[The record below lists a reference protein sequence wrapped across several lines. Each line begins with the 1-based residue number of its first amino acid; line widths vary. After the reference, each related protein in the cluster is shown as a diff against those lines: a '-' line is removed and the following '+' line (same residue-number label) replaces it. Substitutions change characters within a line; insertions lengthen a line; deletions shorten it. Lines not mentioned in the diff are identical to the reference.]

1 MGAEVAGGGDLDSAQ
16 ALARYA
22 RLMKV
27 PAPIVIDPRPAITDI
42 DEPALGLWL
51 RERGQPGYRAKQ
63 IRRQIARG
71 TATDWDGITDLP
83 VVLRDALARAFRWS
97 SVEPVHEI
105 ESADNETRKVLLRL
119 HDGHHIESVLM
130 PHHGARNSV
139 CFSTQA
145 GCPMA
150 CAFCATG
157 EMGLIRNL
165 TVGEIVDQIRH
176 WQRELIARGE
186 RVSHV
191 VAMGMGEPL
200 ANLDATVAAVRM
212 LIDPQLFGISP
223 RRVTISTVGV
233 VPAMDELAALDLP
246 MNLAVSLHAPNDEI
260 RSQIVP
266 LNKRWKIDEVL
277 AASSRYV
284 TRTRRRV
291 TFEYVL
297 LSGVNDAEAHA
308 QELAAR
314 IEALGPTGDYHV
326 NLIPVNPGPG
336 GFKRPPADR
345 MERFAEVLQDRGIAA
360 TLRISKGQDI
370 AAGCGQ
376 LKVPEGRAAGAT
388 AS

>member
-1 MGAEVAGGGDLDSAQ
+1 
-16 ALARYA
+16 
-22 RLMKV
+22 MKTRV
-27 PAPIVIDPRPAITDI
+27 GDPRPAISDI
-42 DEPALGLWL
+42 DERTLGVWL
-51 RERGQPGYRAKQ
+51 RDHGEPPYRARQ

-71 TATDWDGITDLP
+71 TATDWESLTDLP
-83 VVLRDALARAFRWS
+83 KLLRVALANEFRWS
-97 SVEPVHEI
+97 AVELAHEV
-105 ESADNETRKVLLRL
+105 ESADGETRKALLRL

-130 PHHGARNSV
+130 RHHGARNSV

-157 EMGLIRNL
+157 EMGLIRQL
-165 TVGEIVDQIRH
+165 TVGEIVDQVRH
-176 WQRELIARGE
+176 WQRELIVRGE

-200 ANLDATVAAVRM
+200 ANFDATVAAVRM
-212 LIDPQLFGISP
+212 LIDPELFAISP

-233 VPAMDELAALDLP
+233 VPAMDDLAALDLP
-246 MNLAVSLHAPNDEI
+246 INLAVSLHAPNDRI

-266 LNKRWKIDEVL
+266 LNKRWAIDEVL
-277 AASSRYV
+277 AASARYV
-284 TRTRRRV
+284 ARTNRRV

-297 LSGVNDAEAHA
+297 LSGVNDAERDAI
-308 QELAAR
+308 ELATR
-314 IEALGPTGDYHV
+314 IAKIGRTSEFHV

-336 GFKRPPADR
+336 GFARPPAER
-345 MERFAEVLQDRGIAA
+345 MERFAEVLQERGIAA

-376 LKVPEGRAAGAT
+376 LKVPEGKAAVAT
-388 AS
+388 V

>member
-1 MGAEVAGGGDLDSAQ
+1 MSDS
-16 ALARYA
+16 
-22 RLMKV
+22 
-27 PAPIVIDPRPAITDI
+27 RPAITDI
-42 DEPALGLWL
+42 DERALLAWL
-51 RERGQPGYRAKQ
+51 RDRDQPAYRARQ
-63 IRRQIARG
+63 IRRQVARG
-71 TATDWDGITDLP
+71 TAADWSGLTDLP
-83 VVLRDALARAFRWS
+83 TQLRDALERSFRWS
-97 SVEPVHEI
+97 AVELAHEV
-105 ESADNETRKVLLRL
+105 ESADGETRKALLRL

-157 EMGLIRNL
+157 EMGLVRNL
-165 TVGEIVDQIRH
+165 TVAEIVDQIRH
-176 WQRELIARGE
+176 WQRELVARRE

-212 LIDPQLFGISP
+212 LIDPELFGISP

-233 VPAMDELAALDLP
+233 VPAMDELGALDLP
-246 MNLAVSLHAPNDEI
+246 MNLAVSIHAPNDEI

-277 AASSRYV
+277 AASKRYV
-284 TRTRRRV
+284 ERTKRRI

-297 LSGVNDAEAHA
+297 LSGVNDSELNAT
-308 QELAAR
+308 ELAERIAR
-314 IEALGPTGDYHV
+314 LGRVGDYHV
-326 NLIPVNPGPG
+326 NLIPVNAGPG
-336 GFKRPPADR
+336 GFARPPVAR
-345 MERFAEVLQDRGIAA
+345 MERFAEVLQEHGIAA

-376 LKVPEGRAAGAT
+376 LKVPEGKAAT
-388 AS
+388 S

>member
-1 MGAEVAGGGDLDSAQ
+1 MN
-16 ALARYA
+16 
-22 RLMKV
+22 
-27 PAPIVIDPRPAITDI
+27 DPRPAITDL
-42 DEPALGLWL
+42 DERELAIFL
-51 RERGQPGYRAKQ
+51 RDRGEAPYRARQ

-71 TATDWDGITDLP
+71 TATDWDSLTDLP
-83 VVLRDALARAFRWS
+83 KKLRDDLARAFRWS
-97 SVEPVHEI
+97 AVELVREVQ
-105 ESADNETRKVLLRL
+105 SADGETRKALLRL

-130 PHHGARNSV
+130 PHHGARNAV

-165 TVGEIVDQIRH
+165 TVGEIVDQVRH
-176 WQRELIARGE
+176 WQRELVARGE

-223 RRVTISTVGV
+223 RRVTISTVGL
-233 VPAMDELAALDLP
+233 VPQMDELAALDLP
-246 MNLAVSLHAPNDEI
+246 MNLAVSLHAPNDRI
-260 RSQIVP
+260 RGAIVP
-266 LNKRWKIDEVL
+266 ANKRWGIDEVL
-277 AASSRYV
+277 AASARYV
-284 TRTRRRV
+284 ERTKRRV

-297 LSGVNDAEAHA
+297 LSGVNDAERDAI
-308 QELAAR
+308 ELAGRIAKLGRTADYQKAR
-314 IEALGPTGDYHV
+314 HSGSSSTGRAGLGSYHV

-336 GFKRPPADR
+336 GFTRPPADR
-345 MERFAEVLQDRGIAA
+345 MERFAEVLQERGIAA

-376 LKVPEGRAAGAT
+376 LKVPEGKAARAAV
-388 AS
+388 